1 MKISPMCFFDKN
13 GKATIKAVR
22 RSIREPLL
30 SPPNT
35 DTQWMVA
42 NELFVKEFGKY
53 IQIRVPKHKLLTKEH
68 KGQASN

>member
-1 MKISPMCFFDKN
+1 M
-13 GKATIKAVR
+13 
-22 RSIREPLL
+22 REPLV
-30 SPPNT
+30 SPPST